1 MKPIIRWFLYLL
13 TFWLLVFL
21 VGRVTFY
28 LCTVPL
34 LKGVNIG
41 LVMQS
46 LYKGFRLDLSM
57 FGYFLALPI
66 VLLTGFLATGKRA
79 FLFIIDLINYLLI
92 SIYVLTF
99 VGESS
104 VYREWRAKLTV
115 QALEH
120 FSNPDEVFKT
130 ASTGLTILFF
140 GLSAIFI
147 FLFLKIYN
155 KYASAQKL
163 NSIHD
168 HSLLTRLW
176 KTPVFLLSG
185 AFLAIVLIRGG
196 LQAIPI
202 QSSDSFFS
210 TTPIVNDVAVN
221 PFWNIAYNIL
231 DYQNRFKKNPFND
244 FQMDEANNYVRSL
257 FQVQKDTTIN
267 FLTNDRP
274 NIVFILAESW
284 NTHSIKSFGGD
295 DFAPFINSLSRQGI
309 RFTNFYSS
317 GYVSDQGIPSV
328 LSGYPSVSRVSV
340 INQNSKSAKL
350 PCINQ
355 DLKKY
360 GYQSGFLFGGDLNYG
375 NIKGYVLNKA
385 FDIMKEE
392 KDIDPKYARGK
403 LGIQDNDMINVLL
416 ENLNAAQT
424 PFVFAW
430 FTLSTHM
437 PYDFEGAKRNL
448 VNHKEND
455 YINSIVFSDHA
466 LREFFEKAKN
476 TNWYKNTL
484 FVFVADHS
492 HADHKDFGVYD
503 AEYHHIPLIFF
514 GDVIK
519 PEFRGK
525 EIRDVFSQLDITPTL
540 LKQMGLNTEAGQYVW
555 GRNMFNPYSRHF
567 AYFSTF
573 AGGGVV
579 SDEGKIGYQH
589 GLDKLII
596 NSFGPGNPKSTEL
609 KRLGKAFQQT
619 VFEDY
624 RLK

>member
-1 MKPIIRWFLYLL
+1 
-13 TFWLLVFL
+13 
-21 VGRVTFY
+21 
-28 LCTVPL
+28 
-34 LKGVNIG
+34 
-41 LVMQS
+41 
-46 LYKGFRLDLSM
+46 
-57 FGYFLALPI
+57 
-66 VLLTGFLATGKRA
+66 
-79 FLFIIDLINYLLI
+79 
-92 SIYVLTF
+92 
-99 VGESS
+99 
-104 VYREWRAKLTV
+104 
-115 QALEH
+115 
-120 FSNPDEVFKT
+120 
-130 ASTGLTILFF
+130 
-140 GLSAIFI
+140 
-147 FLFLKIYN
+147 
-155 KYASAQKL
+155 
-163 NSIHD
+163 
-168 HSLLTRLW
+168 
-176 KTPVFLLSG
+176 
-185 AFLAIVLIRGG
+185 
-196 LQAIPI
+196 
-202 QSSDSFFS
+202 
-210 TTPIVNDVAVN
+210 
-221 PFWNIAYNIL
+221 
-231 DYQNRFKKNPFND
+231 
-244 FQMDEANNYVRSL
+244 
-257 FQVQKDTTIN
+257 
-267 FLTNDRP
+267 
-274 NIVFILAESW
+274 
-284 NTHSIKSFGGD
+284 
-295 DFAPFINSLSRQGI
+295 
-309 RFTNFYSS
+309 
-317 GYVSDQGIPSV
+317 
-328 LSGYPSVSRVSV
+328 
-340 INQNSKSAKL
+340 
-350 PCINQ
+350 INQ

-385 FDIMKEE
+385 FDIVKEE

-437 PYDFEGAKRNL
+437 PYDFEGAKKNL